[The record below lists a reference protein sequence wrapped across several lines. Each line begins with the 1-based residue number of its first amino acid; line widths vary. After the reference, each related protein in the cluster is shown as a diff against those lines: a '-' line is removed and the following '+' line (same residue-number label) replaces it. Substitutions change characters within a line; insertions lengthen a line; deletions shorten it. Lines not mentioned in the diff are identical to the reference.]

1 MIDDEILEAI
11 DYFLDECGGY
21 QYKGEDFCRGI
32 QAVKEMLMDYD
43 GLAWPDMT
51 EDEKM
56 TFVRAYR

>member
-1 MIDDEILEAI
+1 
-11 DYFLDECGGY
+11 
-21 QYKGEDFCRGI
+21 
-32 QAVKEMLMDYD
+32 MLMDYD